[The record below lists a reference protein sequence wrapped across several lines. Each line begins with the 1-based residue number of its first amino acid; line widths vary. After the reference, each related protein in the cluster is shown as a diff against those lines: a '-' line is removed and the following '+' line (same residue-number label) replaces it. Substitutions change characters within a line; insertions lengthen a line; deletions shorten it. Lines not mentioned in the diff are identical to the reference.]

1 MDFAVSHTVE
11 NRKVFLQ
18 IPCVHQRERIKKPL
32 TTNFQTDL
40 STPRAKTINKSRVM
54 CTKRAFSRTFLCVF
68 TMLSYVNES
77 PRSWGGYFR
86 KRSKKEN
93 EAKIDMT
100 QKRNRSVLSCMGTSL
115 VRSFDFGKGILRN
128 FTPNE
133 YISAPSVG
141 KQSKIQETHAFS
153 ALFAC
158 LRDCAHLKNRPDF
171 GTTRR
176 YDIEPRLV
184 GKLVQS
190 AFSCCYSRE

>member
-1 MDFAVSHTVE
+1 
-11 NRKVFLQ
+11 
-18 IPCVHQRERIKKPL
+18 
-32 TTNFQTDL
+32 
-40 STPRAKTINKSRVM
+40 
-54 CTKRAFSRTFLCVF
+54 
-68 TMLSYVNES
+68 
-77 PRSWGGYFR
+77 
-86 KRSKKEN
+86 
-93 EAKIDMT
+93 MT

-158 LRDCAHLKNRPDF
+158 LRDCAHRKNRPDF
-171 GTTRR
+171 GTTRS

-184 GKLVQS
+184 GKLVKT
-190 AFSCCYSRE
+190 AFSCGDLHYKNTILPKKNCPKKGTKDCYKDILQTLFLMPSRVTMCF